1 MAKVKTEVRAREEMI
16 KEKQQFLEQE
26 IENNRE
32 QEKRIGIS
40 ERIAAKIRA
49 EYQEAEALRD
59 QFQSEVNY
67 YEGYIPNQ
75 ICLPACYFVAPLDKF
90 ANTNYRTLDFSLK
103 H

>member
-1 MAKVKTEVRAREEMI
+1 MI

-40 ERIAAKIRA
+40 ERIAAKIRT

-59 QFQSEVNY
+59 QFQSEVSY
-67 YEGYIPNQ
+67 
-75 ICLPACYFVAPLDKF
+75 
-90 ANTNYRTLDFSLK
+90 
-103 H
+103 